1 MAVRRIIRLL
11 RFKVEFNYPKSVR
24 FRCVK
29 CGLCCGDTKAKTRH
43 IILLKSEA
51 DQISKTMLQPISQFA
66 TKIEGREPYIY
77 EMRKRENG
85 KCVYL
90 QNNRCNIYKNRPLIC
105 RFYPFELSSYGGKY
119 SFQFT
124 EECSG
129 INKGRIL
136 RETYFRKIYN
146 LALAKYRR
154 ITESS
159 RRI

>member
-1 MAVRRIIRLL
+1 
-11 RFKVEFNYPKSVR
+11 
-24 FRCVK
+24 
-29 CGLCCGDTKAKTRH
+29 
-43 IILLKSEA
+43 
-51 DQISKTMLQPISQFA
+51 MLEPISQFA
-66 TKIEGREPYIY
+66 SKIEGREPYIY

-90 QNNRCNIYKNRPLIC
+90 ENNRCNIYKNRPLIC
-105 RFYPFELSSYGGKY
+105 RFYPFELSSNGGKY
-119 SFQFT
+119 SFLFT
-124 EECSG
+124 EECPG